1 MFPVLT
7 SSLGEV
13 FYRFEVLSFEH
24 LNHVGSLY
32 STNKNPTVTSYL
44 VLYITLYN
52 TIYMK
57 VSELLIWLFI

>member
-24 LNHVGSLY
+24 LKHVGFLY

-44 VLYITLYN
+44 VLYI
-52 TIYMK
+52 
-57 VSELLIWLFI
+57 V